1 MYLGQRMLYEKN
13 TTTLENL
20 DPLWNRPYLWAVLWH
35 GLAVFLVYALGQIV
49 IVIASVILS
58 FMNGRLG
65 EVVGGLAAI
74 AWWIVMA
81 CVFWLHN
88 VPAKLSEWKSLV
100 DDQAAAA
107 AMTFDHIA
115 WAFSRR
121 ETPVDSCRA
130 RRFKVAGQGSREVL
144 EVRQQLFCGL
154 VSCFAHG
161 NDLYIGWTYW
171 FSLSPA
177 RWLLTLIRRF
187 LWFLRLHGSEIYLSL
202 QFDTTRALREALH
215 SAVREGVD
223 VAAGQ
228 LPAQG
233 QGTIGS
239 LVPVVTDDSVND
251 PSWQRLVPGP

>member
-1 MYLGQRMLYEKN
+1 VYLGQRMLYEKN

-49 IVIASVILS
+49 IVIVSVILS

-154 VSCFAHG
+154 VSCFANG

-187 LWFLRLHGSEIYLSL
+187 FWFLRLHGSEIYLSL